1 MILSSRLQAILFDL
15 DGTLRHNRPNY
26 SQVFIEIAAS
36 LGVPGSSEGRVKSQR
51 WLHYYWAQSEEMLAD
66 RAEYE
71 DQPEYFWANHARR
84 WLEAYGCSAEMAA
97 GLATAISQR
106 MADEFKPQ
114 EWVAPDVPETL
125 DCLREAGYRMA
136 VVSNRNQA
144 CGEELERLGLLGY
157 LEFALTSGEVN
168 SWKPD
173 TKIFEHALQQL
184 DLQPED
190 ALYVG
195 DNFYADV
202 IGARRA
208 GIHPVLIDPDG
219 IFPEA
224 DCPVIAA
231 IGDLRGFLDQ

>member
-1 MILSSRLQAILFDL
+1 
-15 DGTLRHNRPNY
+15 
-26 SQVFIEIAAS
+26 
-36 LGVPGSSEGRVKSQR
+36 
-51 WLHYYWAQSEEMLAD
+51 
-66 RAEYE
+66 
-71 DQPEYFWANHARR
+71 
-84 WLEAYGCSAEMAA
+84 
-97 GLATAISQR
+97 
-106 MADEFKPQ
+106 
-114 EWVAPDVPETL
+114 
-125 DCLREAGYRMA
+125 
-136 VVSNRNQA
+136 
-144 CGEELERLGLLGY
+144 LGY

-173 TKIFEHALQQL
+173 TKIFEHALQHL

>member
-15 DGTLRHNRPNY
+15 DGTLRHNRPSY
-26 SQVFIEIAAS
+26 SQFFIEIAAGF
-36 LGVPGSSEGRVKSQR
+36 GVPESSEGQVKSQR
-51 WLHYYWAQSEEMLAD
+51 WLHYYWAQSDEMLSD

-71 DQPEYFWANHARR
+71 DQPEQFWAKHAHS
-84 WLEAYGCSAEMAA
+84 WLEAYGCPADMAA
-97 GLATAISQR
+97 GLAPAISQH

-114 EWVAPDVPETL
+114 EWVAPDVQETL
-125 DCLREAGYRMA
+125 DCLQEAGYRMA

-173 TKIFEHALQQL
+173 TKIFKHALQRL
-184 DLQPED
+184 DLQPWD

-202 IGARRA
+202 IGASRA
-208 GIHPVLIDPDG
+208 GIRPVLYDPDR

-224 DCPVIAA
+224 NCPVIAA
-231 IGDLRGFLDQ
+231 IGDLCGFLDK